1 MIQMSEGVDPE
12 KISVGS
18 FAKLIDDL
26 AKWTGL
32 FRSYANSK
40 TKLLEEKTIR
50 DAFDALNLAGNSR
63 KVLKIRDRVYNYV
76 IAKYERDDKTL
87 SFNKFIVCATEI
99 KLVYGKYF

>member
-1 MIQMSEGVDPE
+1 MIQMSEGPE
-12 KISVGS
+12 PDKISVES

-40 TKLLEEKTIR
+40 TKLLEEKYTHQ
-50 DAFDALNLAGNSR
+50 ALDALNLAGNSV
-63 KVLKIRDRVYNYV
+63 KVLRIRDRLYNYV

-99 KLVYGKYF
+99 KLVYGEYF